1 MSKKNQEIVD
11 KYVNTLRERVI
22 GVTFT
27 PGEEEQDRPEGD
39 FIALEEVSEGNDT
52 GRTKAKSPPKA
63 GDALEELMISNLGEI
78 KDYYEISKD
87 QASTSFALAVGA
99 CFFGLLLLF
108 ISAMSALKSGDMQ
121 ASVVVAISG
130 VVVELFAGTV
140 LIVYNKS
147 ISQLNR
153 YYDALRESEKVLY
166 AANLVAKMSKG
177 RRDDAYMEIIKD
189 SLKDALPLAENDDED
204 DNNDDKDNDKE

>member
-1 MSKKNQEIVD
+1 
-11 KYVNTLRERVI
+11 
-22 GVTFT
+22 
-27 PGEEEQDRPEGD
+27 
-39 FIALEEVSEGNDT
+39 
-52 GRTKAKSPPKA
+52 
-63 GDALEELMISNLGEI
+63 
-78 KDYYEISKD
+78 
-87 QASTSFALAVGA
+87 VGA

-204 DNNDDKDNDKE
+204 DNNDDKDNDKA